1 MSYLTFHHN
10 SFYFQI
16 RVPTALAATFGPII
30 RINLQTSDRA
40 TARPIALRLASDW
53 LSRFDVARGQV
64 LAIPAATYGPSA
76 VAIPSPTHAAS
87 MMEVVPYV
95 GGAAPDC
102 TELATSGRSTTR
114 IAERATDS
122 ALFDTWKSIDRGRE
136 PSTVREMQASIREFR
151 RFCKAPA
158 PELSRQDVAGFR
170 DHLLGKGQARAT
182 VSKKVGFI
190 STLLQV
196 GFDAGVLPQNVARGL
211 KIPRAKVPTL
221 VRRVFTTDELKRIF
235 GSEVYTRQ
243 YRPIAGGGEACA
255 WLPMIALVTGARL
268 EEIAQ
273 LRTDDIRIDA
283 AHGPLMRITDEDP
296 DQHLKTDGS
305 RRMVP
310 LHADAVRAGFL
321 DYVDAVRDARQK
333 WLFPDL
339 ERDHDGRRGGNFG
352 KWFGRYLRSRRGL
365 GISDPRVVFH
375 CFRHTFKTLCRAAL
389 IPEDVHDA
397 LTGHVSSSVSRKYGE
412 MPLGPLVAAIAAVK
426 LPIALPRVD
435 V

>member
-1 MSYLTFHHN
+1 MV
-10 SFYFQI
+10 
-16 RVPTALAATFGPII
+16 RV
-30 RINLQTSDRA
+30 
-40 TARPIALRLASDW
+40 
-53 LSRFDVARGQV
+53 
-64 LAIPAATYGPSA
+64 
-76 VAIPSPTHAAS
+76 
-87 MMEVVPYV
+87 
-95 GGAAPDC
+95 
-102 TELATSGRSTTR
+102 
-114 IAERATDS
+114 AERATDS

-235 GSEVYTRQ
+235 GSEVYSRQ
-243 YRPIAGGGEACA
+243 FRPIGGGGEACA

-310 LHADAVRAGFL
+310 LHTDLVRAGFL
-321 DYVDAVRDARQK
+321 DYVEAVRDARQK

-339 ERDHDGRRGGNFG
+339 ERDHDGRRGGNFS
-352 KWFGRYLRSRRGL
+352 KWFGRFLRSRRGL

-426 LPIALPRVD
+426 LPITLPRID